1 MDGNLIIQTK
11 RTRKIP
17 FVNFINCS
25 ISNNEDL
32 YIKPLTKIKTSSQQI
47 IRGCQTLGLLCKRF
61 TQIITSSFEVC
72 NNGFRYN
79 LT

>member
-1 MDGNLIIQTK
+1 MDVNLIIQTK

-32 YIKPLTKIKTSSQQI
+32 YIKPLTKIKTSADNQ
-47 IRGCQTLGLLCKRF
+47 GLP
-61 TQIITSSFEVC
+61 
-72 NNGFRYN
+72 NNGIVMQAFHTDYN
-79 LT
+79 III

>member
-25 ISNNEDL
+25 ISNHEDL
-32 YIKPLTKIKTSSQQI
+32 FIKPLTKIKTSSKQI
-47 IRGCQTLGLLCKRF
+47 IRGC
-61 TQIITSSFEVC
+61 
-72 NNGFRYN
+72 
-79 LT
+79 